1 MDREIEPGVM
11 QRRRVRRVVTV
22 IVAIA
27 AAMFFLAT
35 TVSWLK
41 PSLRRSEVL
50 TARVARGTVNATL
63 QASGTVVPAIETV
76 ISSPVEARVLRID
89 HRAGDRLKTGDGI
102 LTLDTSGSRLDLQR
116 LDDAVMQKENLLA
129 DVRLRVEEQVA
140 NATAALSQQRLDADI
155 LRFKA
160 EQTDRLFKAGLASS
174 QEKLAADT
182 AVKKGDIQL
191 VQLGEALARSKR
203 SGQAQVASAA
213 TALSTA
219 RQEREQARRQLDLAM
234 ARSDRD
240 GVLTWVVPEIGATLR
255 RGDILARV
263 ADLSSFRVVANI
275 SDVHASRLAA
285 GMAARVRLDDATLID
300 GTIASVDPRIENGT
314 VRFWVDLDAASH
326 PKLRNNL
333 RVDVYAVTGA
343 KSNVLQVRR
352 GSLGDAD
359 RDGVFVVRGNTA
371 VRTPVRFGLGGEEN
385 VEIVEG
391 LREGDEI
398 VISNMADYAGV
409 KELRLK

>member
-314 VRFWVDLDAASH
+314 VRFWVDLDAASQRIVFPTQLYCLGGVLYYETQIVQLKRFRKIVMRTSFNSLDGH
-326 PKLRNNL
+326 SLRP
-333 RVDVYAVTGA
+333 
-343 KSNVLQVRR
+343 VRR
-352 GSLGDAD
+352 DNDHEWSMA
-359 RDGVFVVRGNTA
+359 VVTFHFA
-371 VRTPVRFGLGGEEN
+371 
-385 VEIVEG
+385 
-391 LREGDEI
+391 
-398 VISNMADYAGV
+398 
-409 KELRLK
+409 